1 MVHSATMS
9 DVHLD
14 LLDWNVH
21 NLQPVPVANNPPPP
35 IVHSSSDNND
45 NLTSLEDN
53 NHVVNVVDHPSSLEE
68 DSAPVQNS
76 YSMFT
81 IISTPKIKGIW
92 WRYFYFLVNN
102 PTLT

>member
-21 NLQPVPVANNPPPP
+21 NLQSVPPAP
-35 IVHSSSDNND
+35 IVHSNNSENND
-45 NLTSLEDN
+45 NLNSVEDN
-53 NHVVNVVDHPSSLEE
+53 NHVVDGIEDQTSSLE
-68 DSAPVQNS
+68 DSALVQNS

-81 IISTPKIKGIW
+81 IISTPKMKGGEI
-92 WRYFYFLVNN
+92 FLTFIANN

>member
-21 NLQPVPVANNPPPP
+21 NLQSVPPL
-35 IVHSSSDNND
+35 IVHSNNSSENND
-45 NLTSLEDN
+45 NLNVTEDN
-53 NHVVNVVDHPSSLEE
+53 NHALDDIEDQTSSLE
-68 DSAPVQNS
+68 DAASVQKS

-81 IISTPKIKGIW
+81 IISTDNESGGNIFTFID
-92 WRYFYFLVNN
+92 NN
-102 PTLT
+102 STLT

>member
-21 NLQPVPVANNPPPP
+21 NLHPDPVANNPPP
-35 IVHSSSDNND
+35 IVHSNNDSSDYND
-45 NLTSLEDN
+45 NLTRVEDT
-53 NHVVNVVDHPSSLEE
+53 NHVVDVVDQSSSLDD

-81 IISTPKIKGIW
+81 IISTPKMKGMVEK
-92 WRYFYFLVNN
+92 F
-102 PTLT
+102 